1 MTRTPSKQLALAQRA
16 GCIFVKRPAHP
27 RGQPVAPFVVLA
39 SLAFSLNA
47 CATYRAV
54 PLTTLPS
61 SIHDAASITRD
72 ALAIDRPFLTPVAL
86 DLSQPLDSNG
96 VAVLAVISNPDLKA
110 ARAREGVAD
119 AQAFAAGLLPDP
131 TISFGIDTVI
141 GGPPAP
147 SNIAGSLGL
156 GLSALRTRSAVRAQA
171 RAAARQVRLD
181 LAWAEWQ
188 TAGQARL
195 QAVRILALERTVALT
210 TAGRDAARSLLDR
223 LLRAAG
229 RGDIMPDQVQAA
241 RLSAFDAADRLRV
254 AERDLGAARF
264 ELARLLGL
272 PPGFELRLAM
282 DHNTAVLA
290 DPVRLTEIALRQRLD
305 LQALQAGYAAQEAAV
320 RKSVLDQF
328 PTLDLTVNA
337 SRDTGRNTLLG
348 PAIGFTLPLWNRN
361 RGGIAIEGATR
372 AALGA
377 EYEARI
383 SRTRSEIAAAVG
395 ALQVVAR
402 QRTALTTNLPAIE
415 RFAAASRR
423 AASRGDIALA
433 TAETAEGVLRDRRVL
448 LAQADRDLAEQ
459 MIALELLTGTLRES
473 WPQ

>member
-1 MTRTPSKQLALAQRA
+1 MMCSVFHKPWTAVGSAGARRSMRFAMLSLGLSVGGCASYRPMPLAVLSSPALDRT
-16 GCIFVKRPAHP
+16 
-27 RGQPVAPFVVLA
+27 
-39 SLAFSLNA
+39 
-47 CATYRAV
+47 
-54 PLTTLPS
+54 
-61 SIHDAASITRD
+61 SITRD
-72 ALAIDRPFLTPVAL
+72 ALAIDRPFLKPVAL
-86 DLSQPLDSNG
+86 DLSQPLDANG
-96 VAVLAVISNPDLKA
+96 VAVLAVIANPDLKA
-110 ARAREGVAD
+110 ARSRAGVAD

-141 GGPPAP
+141 GGPPAT
-147 SNIAGSLGL
+147 SNIAGALGL
-156 GLSALRTRSAVRAQA
+156 GINALRTRGAVRAQA
-171 RAAARQVRLD
+171 QAAARQVRLD

-195 QAVRILALERTVALT
+195 QAVRVVALERTVALT

-241 RLSAFDAADRLRV
+241 RLSAFDAADRLRI

-272 PPGFELRLAM
+272 PPGFEIRLAI
-282 DHNTAVLA
+282 NGAVTASPDPVLLA
-290 DPVRLTEIALRQRLD
+290 DIASRQRLD
-305 LQALQAGYAAQEAAV
+305 LQALQAGYTAQEAAV
-320 RKSVLDQF
+320 RKAVLDQF

-361 RGGIAIEGATR
+361 RGGIAIEDATR

-377 EYEARI
+377 EYSARM
-383 SRTRSEIAAAVG
+383 SRAQSEIAAAVG

-402 QRTALTTNLPAIE
+402 QRAALTTDLPAIE
-415 RFAAASRR
+415 RFAMASRR
-423 AASRGDIALA
+423 AATRGDIALA

-459 MIALELLTGTLRES
+459 MIALELLSGTLRES

>member
-1 MTRTPSKQLALAQRA
+1 MKEHAQARA
-16 GCIFVKRPAHP
+16 RNA
-27 RGQPVAPFVVLA
+27 APIIVLTF
-39 SLAFSLNA
+39 LAFSLNA
-47 CATYRAV
+47 CATYRPA
-54 PLTTLPS
+54 PLMTLPPS
-61 SIHDAASITRD
+61 VQDAASITRD

-86 DLSQPLDSNG
+86 DLSQPLDANG

-110 ARAREGVAD
+110 ARARAGVAD

-131 TISFGIDTVI
+131 TISFGVDTVI

-156 GLSALRTRSAVRAQA
+156 GLNALRTRGAVRAQA

-195 QAVRILALERTVALT
+195 QAARIIALEQTVGLT
-210 TAGRDAARSLLDR
+210 TEGRNAARSLLDR

-241 RLSAFDAADRLRV
+241 RLSAFDAADRARI

-264 ELARLLGL
+264 ELDRLLGL
-272 PPGFELRLAM
+272 PPGFYVRLAM
-282 DHNTAVLA
+282 AREPQAVPDAAL
-290 DPVRLTEIALRQRLD
+290 LSEIALQRLD
-305 LQALQAGYAAQEAAV
+305 LQALRAGYAAQEAAV
-320 RKSVLDQF
+320 RKAVLDQF
-328 PTLDLTVNA
+328 PTLDLTFNA
-337 SRDTGRNTLLG
+337 SRDTGRNTLIG
-348 PAIGFTLPLWNRN
+348 PAIGLTLPLWNRN
-361 RGGIAIEGATR
+361 RGGIAIETATR

-377 EYEARI
+377 EYGARL

-395 ALQVVAR
+395 ALRIVAG
-402 QRTALTTNLPAIE
+402 QRAALTADLPAIE
-415 RFAAASRR
+415 RFAVASRR
-423 AASRGDIALA
+423 AASRGDLA
-433 TAETAEGVLRDRRVL
+433 VVTAETAEAVLRDRRML
-448 LAQADRDLAEQ
+448 LAQADRDMAEQ
-459 MIALELLTGTLRES
+459 MIALELLTGMLRGS

>member
-1 MTRTPSKQLALAQRA
+1 MKGQAQARTRT
-16 GCIFVKRPAHP
+16 
-27 RGQPVAPFVVLA
+27 VATTIDIA
-39 SLAFSLNA
+39 SLALLLSA
-47 CATYRAV
+47 CATYRPV
-54 PLTTLPS
+54 PLATLTPS
-61 SIHDAASITRD
+61 IQNAASISRD
-72 ALAIDRPFLTPVAL
+72 ALAIDRPFLAPVAL
-86 DLSQPLDSNG
+86 DLSQPLDANG

-110 ARAREGVAD
+110 ARARAGVAD

-141 GGPPAP
+141 GGPAAP

-156 GLSALRTRSAVRAQA
+156 GLYTLRTRGAVRAQA

-195 QAVRILALERTVALT
+195 QAARIIALDQTVALT
-210 TAGRDAARSLLDR
+210 TEGRNASRSLLDR

-241 RLSAFDAADRLRV
+241 RLSAFDAADRARI

-264 ELARLLGL
+264 ELDRLLGL
-272 PPGFELRLAM
+272 PPGFALRLAM
-282 DHNTAVLA
+282 PREAQTIP
-290 DPVRLTEIALRQRLD
+290 DPARLSEIALQRLD

-320 RKSVLDQF
+320 RKAVLDQF

-348 PAIGFTLPLWNRN
+348 PAIGLTLPLWNRN
-361 RGGIAIEGATR
+361 RGGIAIETATR

-377 EYEARI
+377 EYEARL
-383 SRTRSEIAAAVG
+383 SRTQSEIAAAVG
-395 ALQVVAR
+395 ALRVVAG
-402 QRTALTTNLPAIE
+402 QRAALIADLPAIE

-423 AASRGDIALA
+423 AASRGDLAVA

-448 LAQADRDLAEQ
+448 LAQADRDMAEQ
-459 MIALELLTGTLRES
+459 MIALELLTGVLRGS